1 MEGKLIIFAAPSGSG
16 KSTII
21 NSIMADGGA
30 EELNLHFSISAT
42 SRAPRGEEKN
52 GVEYF
57 FLTPDEFRQKIANDE
72 FIEYEEVY
80 VDQYYG
86 TLKSQVDKQLADGE
100 NVVFDVDVNGAM
112 NIKKLYGN
120 RALSIFIQPPSI
132 EELRRRLENRAT
144 DAPEV
149 IEQRIER
156 AKYELAQA
164 EHFDEVVINDNLEI
178 AQVEARALV
187 EDFLEE

>member
-80 VDQYYG
+80 ADKYYG